1 MGFLRDQLADKLTE
15 FLEGE
20 SRNFVG
26 RLLREMKIIAGL
38 HGRGKEGRP
47 RRGDYTSRR
56 RDSGGEVYCYYL
68 HEETIGY

>member
-1 MGFLRDQLADKLTE
+1 MGFLRDQLTDKLTE

-38 HGRGKEGRP
+38 QGRGEEARP